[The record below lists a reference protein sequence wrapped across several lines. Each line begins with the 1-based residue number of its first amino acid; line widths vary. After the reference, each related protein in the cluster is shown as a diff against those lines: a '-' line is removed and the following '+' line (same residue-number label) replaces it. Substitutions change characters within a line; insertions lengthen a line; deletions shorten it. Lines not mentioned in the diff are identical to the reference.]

1 MRRICALVAILLF
14 LGQTVTA
21 QEPSRSLE
29 LEVGLLFGGYFPLR
43 DLGSGAPGPGEPSVS
58 VSLENGAA
66 WGAQALLGR
75 DPGNL
80 LFGVQFLSINSKVQG
95 LGSTLDADVMLLS
108 VIVRVQYDPLFA
120 RVRPYLG
127 GGLGLVRY
135 SGPAFEQPNFTT
147 PLTDLQ
153 FSIGAGAVSELG
165 SSLQLRI
172 ELMDYIHEFR
182 LDEATLTPTSFDDR
196 YLHNIAVTV
205 GLSVSTPL

>member
-1 MRRICALVAILLF
+1 MRRICALAAVLLF
-14 LGQTVTA
+14 LGQTVAA

-80 LFGVQFLSINSKVQG
+80 LFGVQFLSINSKLQG
-95 LGSTLDADVMLLS
+95 LGSTLDADVTLLS
-108 VIVRVQYDPLFA
+108 VIVRVQFDPLFA
-120 RVRPYLG
+120 RIRPYLG
-127 GGLGLVRY
+127 SGLGRLRY
-135 SGPAFEQPNFTT
+135 SGPAFEQPSVTRTVTT
-147 PLTDLQ
+147 IQ
-153 FSIGAGAVSELG
+153 FSLGAGAVSELG
-165 SSLQLRI
+165 SRLQLRI
-172 ELMDYIHEFR
+172 ELMDYIHEFNF
-182 LDEATLTPTSFDDR
+182 DEATLTPTSFDDR

-205 GLSVSTPL
+205 GLSWSTPL